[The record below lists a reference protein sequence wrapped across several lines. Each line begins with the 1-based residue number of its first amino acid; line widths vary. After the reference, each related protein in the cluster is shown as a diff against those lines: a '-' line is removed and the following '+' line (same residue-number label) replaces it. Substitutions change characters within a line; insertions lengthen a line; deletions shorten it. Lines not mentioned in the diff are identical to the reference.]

1 MLDVCLKHDPYGL
14 NIFDLETC
22 REYENLPQDPDN
34 SCYQAWKYL
43 RRKEG
48 EFEYDQLNA
57 SYREKAS
64 LYPEFAKVIAAS
76 FCWIDKDSGELKFKS
91 FYDRDEAN
99 LLDQIILFVQII
111 QDLNRKL
118 AGMAIIGYDIP
129 LLAKRCLAH
138 GKHIPA
144 ILDIGSKK
152 PWEVD
157 AFDLLIVWKMTSF
170 SSASLPM
177 ICHCLGIESPK
188 TEELDGSMVGD
199 LFFAPETSPGDNLKL
214 ISAYCDRDVISVGRI
229 VVKLFGLD

>member
-1 MLDVCLKHDPYGL
+1 MLDICTKHDPYGL

-22 REYENLPQDPDN
+22 REYENLPKDPDN

-48 EFEYDQLNA
+48 EFDYAQLND

-76 FCWIDKDSGELKFKS
+76 FCWIDRDSGELKLKS
-91 FYDRDEAN
+91 FRDRDEGA
-99 LLDQIILFVQII
+99 LLDRINEFMQILGT
-111 QDLNRKL
+111 LNRKL
-118 AGMAIIGYDIP
+118 AGMAIVGYDIP
-129 LLAKRCLAH
+129 LLVKRNLAH
-138 GKHIPA
+138 GKNTPA

-157 AFDLLIVWKMTSF
+157 VFDLLIVWKMTGF

-199 LFFAPETSPGDNLKL
+199 LYFLGEGNPVRNLEL
-214 ISAYCDRDVISVGRI
+214 ISEYCDRDVISCGRI
-229 VVKLFGLD
+229 IKKMFGID